1 MTFSQIIASPWLV
14 ASVFFFIAY
23 AYSSVGLAGGSAY
36 TALLAVLGF
45 NSLAIPMISLV
56 LNLIVTSVG
65 SFNFIKSGHGRL
77 GLVLPFLV
85 SSIPMA
91 YLGGTLQLPRKV
103 FYWALLL
110 SLIFVAVRLY
120 IWKNTSFSLILGA
133 RQKLAVS
140 LVVGA
145 VLGLVAGIVGIGG
158 GIYLVPLIIILG
170 LGTTKEA
177 AACGAI
183 FIWLNSLSGLAARL
197 QYNAIDLREYLPL
210 IFAVFLGGVL
220 GSFIGAGR
228 YSPQTMERVL
238 GVVVIVAIVLLFR
251 KVLTGL

>member
-1 MTFSQIIASPWLV
+1 MTFSQLIASPWLV
-14 ASVFFFIAY
+14 VAVFFFIAY
-23 AYSSVGLAGGSAY
+23 AYSSVVLALGSAY
-36 TALLAVLGF
+36 TALLAVMGF

-56 LNLIVTSVG
+56 LNLIVTTAG
-65 SFNFIKSGHGRL
+65 SFNFIKGGHGRL
-77 GLVLPFLV
+77 SLVLPFLV
-85 SSIPMA
+85 SSVPMA
-91 YLGGTLQLPRKV
+91 YLGGTLQLPGDV
-103 FYWALLL
+103 FYWVLLL
-110 SLIFVAVRLY
+110 SLMFVAVRLY
-120 IWKNTSFSLILGA
+120 IWKNASFRLNLDAGQ
-133 RQKLAVS
+133 RLAVS
-140 LVVGA
+140 LVAGA

-183 FIWLNSLSGLAARL
+183 FIWLNSLSGLVARL
-197 QYNAIDLREYLPL
+197 QYNAIDLHGYVPL
-210 IFAVFLGGVL
+210 IFAVFLGGAL

-251 KVLTGL
+251 KVLPGL

>member
-1 MTFSQIIASPWLV
+1 MTISQLIASPWPV
-14 ASVFFFIAY
+14 AVLFFFIAY
-23 AYSSVGLAGGSAY
+23 AYSGVGLGGGSAF
-36 TALLAVLGF
+36 TALMAILGF
-45 NSLAIPMISLV
+45 NSLTIPIVSLL
-56 LNLIVTSVG
+56 LNLVVTTVG
-65 SFNFIKSGHGRL
+65 SVNFIRKRHARL
-77 GLVLPFLV
+77 SLLLPFLM

-91 YLGGTLQLPRKV
+91 YLGGSVQLPAQV

-110 SLIFVAVRLY
+110 SLIFVAVRLFV
-120 IWKNTSFSLILGA
+120 WKNVSFALNLGSGQ
-133 RQKLAVS
+133 RLTVS

-197 QYNAIDLREYLPL
+197 QYNAIDLREYVPL
-210 IFAVFLGGVL
+210 IFAVLLVGAL
-220 GSFIGAGR
+220 GSF
-228 YSPQTMERVL
+228 M
-238 GVVVIVAIVLLFR
+238 
-251 KVLTGL
+251 

>member
-1 MTFSQIIASPWLV
+1 MTFAQLIASPWLV
-14 ASVFFFIAY
+14 AALFFFVAY
-23 AYSSVGLAGGSAY
+23 AYSTVGLGGGSAY
-36 TALLAVLGF
+36 IALMTVLGF

-56 LNLIVTSVG
+56 LNLIVSAVG
-65 SFNFIKSGHGRL
+65 SFNFIRSGHGRL
-77 GLVLPFLV
+77 RLILPFLV

-91 YLGGTLQLPRKV
+91 YLGGSLRLPREV

-110 SLIFVAVRLY
+110 SLIVVAVRLY
-120 IWKNTSFSLILGA
+120 LWKNTSLRLDPSAGQ
-133 RQKLAVS
+133 RLAVS

-170 LGTTKEA
+170 LGTAKEA

-183 FIWLNSLSGLAARL
+183 FIWLNSLSALAARL
-197 QYNAIDLREYLPL
+197 QYNAIDLHDYVPL
-210 IFAVFLGGVL
+210 IFAVFLGGAL
-220 GSFIGAGR
+220 GSFLGAGR

-238 GVVVIVAIVLLFR
+238 GVVVIVAIVLLLR
-251 KVLTGL
+251 KVLPGL